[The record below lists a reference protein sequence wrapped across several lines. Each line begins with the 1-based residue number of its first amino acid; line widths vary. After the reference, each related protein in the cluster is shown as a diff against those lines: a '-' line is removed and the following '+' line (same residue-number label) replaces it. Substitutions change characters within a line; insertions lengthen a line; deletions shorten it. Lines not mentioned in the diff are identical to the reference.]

1 MRAKTYAAA
10 TAYRDGYHD
19 GSAGLGPRFI
29 ALYLGGSSLND
40 YERGYIDSGHG
51 RAAESIWDD
60 AVAPGGL
67 VCAVCREPV
76 ESEPCPYHQWTA
88 LEPAGACA
96 HEFTRP
102 ASVDGPDRLC
112 VSCLDYLP
120 APAHSP

>member
-1 MRAKTYAAA
+1 MT
-10 TAYRDGYHD
+10 TIPEPLVLTDE
-19 GSAGLGPRFI
+19 
-29 ALYLGGSSLND
+29 
-40 YERGYIDSGHG
+40 ER
-51 RAAESIWDD
+51 
-60 AVAPGGL
+60 
-67 VCAVCREPV
+67 REIEGVP
-76 ESEPCPYHQWTA
+76 A